1 MGRGNLM
8 ASIKLFGD
16 TSGEIIISAPAV
28 AGTNTLTLPATSGT
42 LLDSTSS
49 SVGLHTINIPAGAL
63 TTRTTNGA
71 AGGTVETTTNKLML
85 KTLDFDAATEEYA
98 QFTVRMPKS
107 WDEGTVTAYVQWSHA
122 ATTTNFGVTW
132 GLQAVA
138 ISNDD
143 ALDVAFGTGQVIA
156 DTGGTT
162 DDLYQTAVTP
172 AITVGGTPQEL
183 DYITF
188 QVYRSV
194 ADGGDTMAID
204 ARLHGVVLMYTT
216 DAATDA

>member
-1 MGRGNLM
+1 M
-8 ASIKLFGD
+8 ASIKLLGD